1 MQNIQGIIYRADG
14 SVKGTYTVPR
24 ESDLFAQVDAGAG
37 EVGYP
42 LPEGTLNTIPYDLS
56 VLRNFKKQQ
65 IDAQAGAVRSRFI
78 TTVPG
83 QESTYLYKAA
93 EAKAW
98 TDSADP
104 ADFPMLS
111 AEAAATGVTMG
122 ELAATVRA
130 NADLWTAIGA
140 RIEAARLAA
149 KQAITAAEDI
159 PAIFIAATVDWEAVV
174 NG

>member
-1 MQNIQGIIYRADG
+1 
-14 SVKGTYTVPR
+14 
-24 ESDLFAQVDAGAG
+24 
-37 EVGYP
+37 
-42 LPEGTLNTIPYDLS
+42 
-56 VLRNFKKQQ
+56 
-65 IDAQAGAVRSRFI
+65 
-78 TTVPG
+78 
-83 QESTYLYKAA
+83 
-93 EAKAW
+93 
-98 TDSADP
+98 
-104 ADFPMLS
+104 
-111 AEAAATGVTMG
+111 MG